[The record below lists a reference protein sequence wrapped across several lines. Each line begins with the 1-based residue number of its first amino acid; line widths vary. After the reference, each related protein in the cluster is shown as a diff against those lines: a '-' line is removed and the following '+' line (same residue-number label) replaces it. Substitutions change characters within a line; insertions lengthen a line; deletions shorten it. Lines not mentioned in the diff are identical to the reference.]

1 MFLFKLLRRAIAFLL
16 LLVIVVPVF
25 ALGKTWYAANNPTV
39 RNGDVIVVLGAA
51 QLDGRP
57 GLVLEA
63 RLTEAKRIYDLGLA
77 NKIITV
83 GGGAPG
89 DRTTEAAAGRI
100 WLMQNGVKYV
110 NIKAIDVGR
119 DTLSSTKAYAAEL
132 RDRKIKNVIIVTDPF
147 HCLRS
152 MIMANDR
159 DGAVPWYQ
167 GLELYNGMRRLG
179 KPCWLLN
186 YNGDD
191 HNLMQNANRF
201 DLSIRMRQ
209 FFDYYLQGQAAPKWL
224 SEGIPAIEKGKM
236 LKYELEKD

>member
-77 NKIITV
+77 KKIITV

-100 WLMQNGVKYV
+100 WLMQNGVKYAD
-110 NIKAIDVGR
+110 IKALEKGR
-119 DTLSSTKAYAAEL
+119 DTLSSTKLYAAEM
-132 RDRKIKNVIIVTDPF
+132 RERKIKNVLIVSDPF

-152 MIMANDR
+152 MTMANDR
-159 DGAVPWYQ
+159 GLIATCSPVQSGPNALKKSGFKYLVREAGAYLAYITL
-167 GLELYNGMRRLG
+167 GRRGVQISDHL
-179 KPCWLLN
+179 PSDSILN
-186 YNGDD
+186 KV
-191 HNLMQNANRF
+191 
-201 DLSIRMRQ
+201 
-209 FFDYYLQGQAAPKWL
+209 AP
-224 SEGIPAIEKGKM
+224 
-236 LKYELEKD
+236 

>member
-1 MFLFKLLRRAIAFLL
+1 MFLFKFLRRAIAFLL
-16 LLVIVVPVF
+16 LLVIVIPVF

-77 NKIITV
+77 KKIITV

-100 WLMQNGVKYV
+100 WLMQHGVKYA
-110 NIKAIDVGR
+110 NIKAVDVGR
-119 DTLSSTKAYAAEL
+119 DTLSSTKAYAAEI

-147 HCLRS
+147 HCLRA
-152 MIMANDR
+152 MTMANDR
-159 DGAVPWYQ
+159 GLIATCSPVQ
-167 GLELYNGMRRLG
+167 GGPN
-179 KPCWLLN
+179 
-186 YNGDD
+186 D
-191 HNLMQNANRF
+191 
-201 DLSIRMRQ
+201 
-209 FFDYYLQGQAAPKWL
+209 
-224 SEGIPAIEKGKM
+224 
-236 LKYELEKD
+236 LEKSGFKYLIRESGAYLAYVTLGRRGVQISDHLPSENILNKVKP

>member
-1 MFLFKLLRRAIAFLL
+1 MFLFKFLRRAIAFLL

-63 RLTEAKRIYDLGLA
+63 RLIEAKRIYDLGLA
-77 NKIITV
+77 KKIITV

-100 WLMQNGVKYV
+100 WLMQHGVKYA

-119 DTLSSTKAYAAEL
+119 DTLSSTKAYAAEM
-132 RDRKIKNVIIVTDPF
+132 RDRNIKNVIIVTDPF
-147 HCLRS
+147 HCLRA
-152 MIMANDR
+152 ITMATDR
-159 DGAVPWYQ
+159 KLMATCSPVQ
-167 GLELYNGMRRLG
+167 NG
-179 KPCWLLN
+179 P
-186 YNGDD
+186 
-191 HNLMQNANRF
+191 NA
-201 DLSIRMRQ
+201 
-209 FFDYYLQGQAAPKWL
+209 
-224 SEGIPAIEKGKM
+224 
-236 LKYELEKD
+236 LEKSGFKYLIREAGAYLAYITLGRRGVQISDRLPSDNILNKVTT